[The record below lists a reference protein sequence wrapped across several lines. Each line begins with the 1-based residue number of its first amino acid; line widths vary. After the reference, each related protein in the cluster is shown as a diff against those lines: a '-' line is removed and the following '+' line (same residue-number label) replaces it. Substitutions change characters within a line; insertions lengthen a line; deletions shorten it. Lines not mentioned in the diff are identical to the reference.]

1 MSCPGAL
8 PSLPEGE
15 PSALHALHRGARGG
29 AHGAERPFG
38 EKWMPLRMVADADS
52 AQAGLPPLD
61 SSRCRADSY
70 SYTSTGSGDEEWS
83 SSGLGTPAAPCS
95 THSSSRFTLA
105 PSEAVQGIDVCRRI
119 APLRCPVLRTGGSLP
134 HGGPGEDVL
143 AELALESEEELHQLR
158 ASCHLS

>member
-1 MSCPGAL
+1 MG
-8 PSLPEGE
+8 PSE
-15 PSALHALHRGARGG
+15 PDVVHMATGRVTDLSKSN

-83 SSGLGTPAAPCS
+83 SSGLGARAAPLLNPQLLPLHARC
-95 THSSSRFTLA
+95 R
-105 PSEAVQGIDVCRRI
+105 EAVH
-119 APLRCPVLRTGGSLP
+119 S
-134 HGGPGEDVL
+134 
-143 AELALESEEELHQLR
+143 
-158 ASCHLS
+158 ASS